1 MSDQVEISRLSSTDV
16 TELVTLWNL
25 VLPAHP
31 MTVDRFKTL
40 FFSDVN
46 GIPKL
51 KHASFIAKTDRI
63 VGFVI
68 SYQRNHPAPGLG
80 LEPELGYLTAIAV
93 APEKQRQGI
102 GSRLLAHAIEQL
114 NVSEILLS
122 GRTGSAPAATFPG
135 VDLANYPAALDF
147 FIKNKFEK
155 LALANSMSRAI
166 TEQLSL
172 ELSETVKIE
181 TSIEPNRLAEFI
193 AAAFPGDW
201 ADVAVAKLKS
211 NPAEIAVVS
220 VAGEYAGFAVW
231 NNGWFGPVGVAEPFR
246 SYGLGKLLVTN
257 AINQMQQSGIDRI
270 YFTWADEW
278 VVPFYQRLGFNI
290 DRTYQRMMWKAK

>member
-1 MSDQVEISRLSSTDV
+1 MPDQVEISTLSSTDV

-31 MTVDRFKTL
+31 MTIERFQTL
-40 FFSDVN
+40 FFGTVN

-51 KHASFIAKTDRI
+51 KHASFVAKTDRI

-68 SYQRNHPAPGLG
+68 SYQRNQAAPGLG

-102 GSRLLAHAIEQL
+102 GSKLLAHAIKQL
-114 NVSEILLS
+114 NVNEILLS

-135 VDLANYPAALDF
+135 VDLANYPASLDF
-147 FIKNKFEK
+147 FIKNGFEK
-155 LALANSMSRAI
+155 LALANSMSRNI
-166 TEQLSL
+166 TDQLPV
-172 ELSETVKIE
+172 ELSDTVKIE

-201 ADVAVAKLKS
+201 ADVAIAKLKS
-211 NPAEIAVVS
+211 NPAELAVVS

-290 DRTYQRMMWKAK
+290 DRTYQRMLWKAK